1 MQRLSD
7 TNMYFHS
14 AQFKR
19 LYCSRGKGV
28 LDGAD
33 WPQQLLLSG
42 DDVQC
47 DKDNNLNWSY
57 LFICSP
63 LPFSFSKTHY
73 NCTNPPAAVRG

>member
-47 DKDNNLNWSY
+47 
-57 LFICSP
+57 
-63 LPFSFSKTHY
+63 
-73 NCTNPPAAVRG
+73 